1 MTASYRLID
10 YSLRPGKFAERKML
24 SEIFSRLKSF
34 GDLPSYQYIGF
45 GSIWFSDCVLFHKS
59 LGINDIYSIERE
71 TDHEARFLFNKPFG
85 GINVLMGHSSEV
97 LLELDW
103 SRRSIVWLDYD
114 DPLGPAILDDVRTV
128 ASRLVSGS
136 ALAVTVQ
143 AEKIFAK
150 RQDEEEAQVVD
161 TAEKFSNFFGP
172 DRTPLDITDQHL
184 VGWTLSKTSRTV
196 IGREIEGALAQV
208 NAARRPDNRMHFK
221 PVAAFEYADG
231 AKMTTLAGVI
241 VDSGQRGLHELCNF
255 GNLPFCTQD
264 ESAYRIKVPVLTPRE
279 MRHLDRSM
287 PARQDVGYDIGPTP
301 PSDARRYAELYRYLP
316 NFGSFEV

>member
-1 MTASYRLID
+1 
-10 YSLRPGKFAERKML
+10 ML

-45 GSIWFSDCVLFHKS
+45 GSIWFSDCVLFHKA

-85 GINVLMGHSSEV
+85 GINILMGHSSEI
-97 LLELDW
+97 LLSLDW

-114 DPLGPAILDDVRTV
+114 DPLGPSILDDVRTV

-143 AEKIFAK
+143 AERIFSK
-150 RQDEEEAQVVD
+150 QQDGEEAQAVD
-161 TAEKFSNFFGP
+161 TAEKFSNLFGP
-172 DRTPLDITDQHL
+172 DRTPLDIVDQHL

-196 IGREIEGALAQV
+196 IKNEIHGALAQA
-208 NAARRPDNRMHFK
+208 NAARRPDNIMHFK
-221 PVAAFEYADG
+221 PVASFEYADG
-231 AKMTTLAGVI
+231 AKMTTLVGVI
-241 VDSGQRGLHELCNF
+241 VDNGQRGMHELCNF
-255 GNLPFCTQD
+255 GTLPFCVQD
-264 ESAYRIKVPVLTPRE
+264 ENAYRIKVPVLTPRE

-287 PARQDVGYDIGPTP
+287 PARQDVGYDIGPIP